1 LVFRGTKK
9 TVPHSNKKYRSA
21 QVNEMSKDNN
31 YSSYPSRGRSDDP
44 PRQQGDDQRG
54 TNSDASP
61 TQEGV
66 DLARA
71 ENTPTTG
78 ISTLL
83 LAIMD
88 SSLLA
93 IRASSSQRS
102 ARSNSLSAPYF
113 NPLATNQQH
122 IIDLMALIDGVL
134 GLLDDDQ
141 HPTAEQ

>member
-1 LVFRGTKK
+1 
-9 TVPHSNKKYRSA
+9 
-21 QVNEMSKDNN
+21 MSKDN
-31 YSSYPSRGRSDDP
+31 YSSCPSRGRSDDP
-44 PRQQGDDQRG
+44 PRQQGGDDQRERNG
-54 TNSDASP
+54 DQRERNGDGSL

-66 DLARA
+66 DLTAGA
-71 ENTPTTG
+71 DNNTPTITN
-78 ISTLL
+78 LL

-102 ARSNSLSAPYF
+102 TRSTNSSSASHPHT
-113 NPLATNQQH
+113 LATDQQH
-122 IIDLMALIDGVL
+122 IIDLIALLDSVL